1 MNEMEIKVGPGT
13 ALGPRALRCFM
24 GPIMGTRIPIPVSL
38 CSAAYPPLL
47 FILVPTSFLLDF
59 LRPRI
64 VAINT
69 DEDGRNGRIMAME
82 KDRGNGGSRETYSPG
97 NFHIYEVIV
106 HRFTMVQFLF
116 ARLLIFIKTVVGR
129 WLGQQGPKVVEQ
141 YLVHSRL
148 LVLLRF
154 CSCSMMIQRKW
165 CLLFFC
171 FGEKSVAG
179 NCNRN
184 FYLRRDERKS
194 LFRNLFI
201 IVITL
206 LGRNFL
212 AIDSP
217 SVTLYICSKDKR
229 NYVWRI

>member
-1 MNEMEIKVGPGT
+1 MFLIASISQYQHRCWCCRAAVATMNEMEIKVGPGT

-69 DEDGRNGRIMAME
+69 DEDGRNGRIIAME
-82 KDRGNGGSRETYSPG
+82 KDGGNGGSRETYSPG

-154 CSCSMMIQRKW
+154 CSCSMMIQRK
-165 CLLFFC
+165 
-171 FGEKSVAG
+171 
-179 NCNRN
+179 
-184 FYLRRDERKS
+184 
-194 LFRNLFI
+194 
-201 IVITL
+201 
-206 LGRNFL
+206 
-212 AIDSP
+212 
-217 SVTLYICSKDKR
+217 
-229 NYVWRI
+229 